1 MKKLLSIA
9 ILLALLLSVISVYAC
24 DRTEC
29 IYIKSTPII
38 ISDSE
43 RYYHYD
49 CGCPAYSCK
58 CAECENCKYQF
69 IEEAS
74 APNAYLEPNYYPD
87 YDVAPAPMPAP
98 EKAPKTGD
106 FSMLP
111 QLMLAVAAA
120 GSLVV
125 ASKRAK

>member
-1 MKKLLSIA
+1 MKKLFALV
-9 ILLALLLSVISVYAC
+9 LALLILVMPVCVLAVN
-24 DRTEC
+24 D
-29 IYIKSTPII
+29 P
-38 ISDSE
+38 DLP
-43 RYYHYD
+43 D
-49 CGCPAYSCK
+49 
-58 CAECENCKYQF
+58 QF
-69 IEEAS
+69 ITDEVNTAFI
-74 APNAYLEPNYYPD
+74 EPNYYPD

>member
-1 MKKLLSIA
+1 MKKLFALV
-9 ILLALLLSVISVYAC
+9 LALLILVMPVCVLATNG
-24 DRTEC
+24 DNVND
-29 IYIKSTPII
+29 TPRP
-38 ISDSE
+38 D
-43 RYYHYD
+43 YVFTD
-49 CGCPAYSCK
+49 DVNTA
-58 CAECENCKYQF
+58 F
-69 IEEAS
+69 I
-74 APNAYLEPNYYPD
+74 EPNYYPD

>member
-1 MKKLLSIA
+1 MKKVLVMIA
-9 ILLALLLSVISVYAC
+9 VLLLVVAMPVCAFAGPY
-24 DRTEC
+24 DNEFNEDE
-29 IYIKSTPII
+29 IKT
-38 ISDSE
+38 
-43 RYYHYD
+43 
-49 CGCPAYSCK
+49 C
-58 CAECENCKYQF
+58 F
-69 IEEAS
+69 IE
-74 APNAYLEPNYYPD
+74 PDYYPD

-125 ASKRAK
+125 ASKCAK

>member
-1 MKKLLSIA
+1 MKKLFALV
-9 ILLALLLSVISVYAC
+9 LALLILVMPGCVLAEGNVN
-24 DRTEC
+24 D
-29 IYIKSTPII
+29 TPQL
-38 ISDSE
+38 D
-43 RYYHYD
+43 YVFTD
-49 CGCPAYSCK
+49 DVNTA
-58 CAECENCKYQF
+58 F
-69 IEEAS
+69 IE
-74 APNAYLEPNYYPD
+74 PDYYPD

>member
-1 MKKLLSIA
+1 MKKLFALV
-9 ILLALLLSVISVYAC
+9 LALLILVMPVCVLAGNNVN
-24 DRTEC
+24 DPVLPDHFFTDDVN
-29 IYIKSTPII
+29 T
-38 ISDSE
+38 
-43 RYYHYD
+43 
-49 CGCPAYSCK
+49 A
-58 CAECENCKYQF
+58 F
-69 IEEAS
+69 I
-74 APNAYLEPNYYPD
+74 EPNYYPD

>member
-1 MKKLLSIA
+1 MKKLFALV
-9 ILLALLLSVISVYAC
+9 LALLILVMPVCVLAA
-24 DRTEC
+24 DGDNVNV
-29 IYIKSTPII
+29 PF
-38 ISDSE
+38 D
-43 RYYHYD
+43 
-49 CGCPAYSCK
+49 PAGGHGTLIETDNNEVNT
-58 CAECENCKYQF
+58 AF
-69 IEEAS
+69 I
-74 APNAYLEPNYYPD
+74 EPNYYPD

-111 QLMLAVAAA
+111 QQMLAVAAA

>member
-1 MKKLLSIA
+1 MKKLFALV
-9 ILLALLLSVISVYAC
+9 LALLILVMPVCVLAGDNDNVNISPRPDIEIEYEVNTA
-24 DRTEC
+24 
-29 IYIKSTPII
+29 
-38 ISDSE
+38 
-43 RYYHYD
+43 
-49 CGCPAYSCK
+49 
-58 CAECENCKYQF
+58 F
-69 IEEAS
+69 I
-74 APNAYLEPNYYPD
+74 EPNYYPD

>member
-1 MKKLLSIA
+1 MKKLFALV
-9 ILLALLLSVISVYAC
+9 LALLILVMPVCVLADGNGVLQPDIGEGTIVVIDNDEVNTA
-24 DRTEC
+24 
-29 IYIKSTPII
+29 
-38 ISDSE
+38 
-43 RYYHYD
+43 
-49 CGCPAYSCK
+49 
-58 CAECENCKYQF
+58 F
-69 IEEAS
+69 I
-74 APNAYLEPNYYPD
+74 EPNYYPD

>member
-1 MKKLLSIA
+1 MKKLFALV
-9 ILLALLLSVISVYAC
+9 LALLILVMPVCVLAGDNGVLQPDIGEGTLVVIGNEEVNTA
-24 DRTEC
+24 
-29 IYIKSTPII
+29 
-38 ISDSE
+38 
-43 RYYHYD
+43 
-49 CGCPAYSCK
+49 
-58 CAECENCKYQF
+58 F
-69 IEEAS
+69 IE
-74 APNAYLEPNYYPD
+74 PDYYPD